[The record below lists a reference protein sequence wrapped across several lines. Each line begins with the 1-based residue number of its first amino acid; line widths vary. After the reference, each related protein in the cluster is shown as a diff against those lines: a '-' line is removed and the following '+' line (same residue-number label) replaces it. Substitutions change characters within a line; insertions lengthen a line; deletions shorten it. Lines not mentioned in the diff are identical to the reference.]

1 MIRHV
6 FKLLLLLS
14 KHYLI
19 QQIIICYFICVGSF
33 DLIIGTNL
41 MCRLPS
47 PRAFLKSVS
56 QFLNPGGM
64 LILVS
69 PYSWLEEYTAKEEWI
84 GAQTKESGKNL
95 DSYEQLT
102 SFMKSTSPSMIIVH
116 RENVPF
122 TIREHER
129 KFQYGVSDCVVFLKS
144 NESPVV
150 DKSGSGSKVQDRE
163 L

>member
-1 MIRHV
+1 
-6 FKLLLLLS
+6 
-14 KHYLI
+14 
-19 QQIIICYFICVGSF
+19 
-33 DLIIGTNL
+33 

-47 PRAFLKSVS
+47 PRTFLKSVS

-69 PYSWLEEYTAKEEWI
+69 PYSWLEEYTPKEEWI
-84 GAQTKESGKNL
+84 GAQTVEGANNT
-95 DSYEQLT
+95 DSYEELAL
-102 SFMKSTSPSMIIVH
+102 FMEKVSPLMKVIH

-129 KFQYGVSDCVVFLKS
+129 KFQYGVSDCVVFL
-144 NESPVV
+144 NTEVV
-150 DKSGSGSKVQDRE
+150 PE

>member
-1 MIRHV
+1 
-6 FKLLLLLS
+6 
-14 KHYLI
+14 
-19 QQIIICYFICVGSF
+19 
-33 DLIIGTNL
+33 

-69 PYSWLEEYTAKEEWI
+69 PYSWLEEYTAKEEWV
-84 GAQTKESGKNL
+84 GAQTRVSGKNL
-95 DSYEQLT
+95 DSYEQLS
-102 SFMKSTSPSMIIVH
+102 SFMQSTSPSMSIIH

-144 NESPVV
+144 GGSLAAE
-150 DKSGSGSKVQDRE
+150 KSEIDSKRFE

>member
-1 MIRHV
+1 MY
-6 FKLLLLLS
+6 LL
-14 KHYLI
+14 
-19 QQIIICYFICVGSF
+19 GTF

-47 PRAFLKSVS
+47 PRDFLKSVS
-56 QFLNPGGM
+56 NFLNPGGM

-69 PYSWLEEYTAKEEWI
+69 PYSWLEEYTKKEEWI
-84 GAQTKESGKNL
+84 GAQTVEGGKNL
-95 DSYEQLT
+95 DSYQQLS
-102 SFMKSTSPSMIIVH
+102 SFMELTSPSLKIIH

-129 KFQYGVSDCVVFLKS
+129 KFQYGVSDCVVFMKDS
-144 NESPVV
+144 TSP
-150 DKSGSGSKVQDRE
+150 E